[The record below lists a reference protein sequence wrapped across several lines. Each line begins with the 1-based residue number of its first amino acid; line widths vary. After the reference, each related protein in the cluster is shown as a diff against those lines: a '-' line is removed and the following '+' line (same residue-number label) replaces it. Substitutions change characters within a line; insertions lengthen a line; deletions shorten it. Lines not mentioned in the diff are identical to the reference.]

1 MAEINTE
8 VLIIGGGVAG
18 SAAAYALSKKGY
30 EVLLLEKSEKPQDT
44 ARGDHLQPAVCEI
57 LGKWDVLDQ
66 FFKSGAKKRAGSLW
80 FDEDANFLMDANVSK
95 LNIPEPYFMFMN
107 HEDISGVFVSAAEEN
122 HNFSFMCPIVSCAHI
137 ETNDEESVF
146 EIKSK
151 DGTIKTV
158 ATKMI
163 MIADGVASNMGR
175 YFKFE
180 RTSFRYERALAVLF
194 SDEYEADDFNNL
206 RTYLTDRGIVTMIP
220 RAKGGCKIGLTINRD
235 EIKSWKK
242 MSPEEYQDFIGQ
254 LVPTYKNLKIYSA
267 GIYPPSMIIAE
278 NWSKENIVLI
288 GDACHGLHPGR
299 SQGMNTTIKCV
310 DHLIGLL
317 PSKESFEKKS
327 VAKSLEQYQKEMKSN
342 INQLL
347 EANHSMGLS
356 MDSFDRKSKVDEIE
370 KFKLLEQNKEA
381 GHNYRMKSA
390 GYGVF

>member
-18 SAAAYALSKKGY
+18 SAAAYALSKEGY

-122 HNFSFMCPIVSCAHI
+122 QNFSFMCPIVSCAHI

-151 DGTIKTV
+151 DGAIKTV

-194 SDEYEADDFNNL
+194 SDEYKADDFNNL

-310 DHLIGLL
+310 DHLLGLL
-317 PSKESFEKKS
+317 PPKESFEKKS

-342 INQLL
+342 INELL

>member
-151 DGTIKTV
+151 DGAIKTV

-194 SDEYEADDFNNL
+194 SDEYKADDFNNL

-254 LVPTYKNLKIYSA
+254 LVPTYKNLKMYSA

>member
-1 MAEINTE
+1 M
-8 VLIIGGGVAG
+8 
-18 SAAAYALSKKGY
+18 SKKGY

-57 LGKWDVLDQ
+57 LGNWDVLDR

-122 HNFSFMCPIVSCAHI
+122 QNFSFMCPIVSCAHI

-151 DGTIKTV
+151 DGAIKTV

-194 SDEYEADDFNNL
+194 SDEYKADDFNNL

-254 LVPTYKNLKIYSA
+254 LVPTYKNLKMYSA

-299 SQGMNTTIKCV
+299 SQGMNTKIKCV
-310 DHLIGLL
+310 DHLLGCLLYTSPRPRDSQKSRL
-317 PSKESFEKKS
+317 PS
-327 VAKSLEQYQKEMKSN
+327 
-342 INQLL
+342 
-347 EANHSMGLS
+347 
-356 MDSFDRKSKVDEIE
+356 
-370 KFKLLEQNKEA
+370 
-381 GHNYRMKSA
+381 SA
-390 GYGVF
+390 

>member
-254 LVPTYKNLKIYSA
+254 LVPTYKNLKMYSA

-310 DHLIGLL
+310 DHLLDLL
-317 PSKESFEKKS
+317 PSKKSFEKKS
-327 VAKSLEQYQKEMKSN
+327 VTKSLEQYQKEMKSN

-356 MDSFDRKSKVDEIE
+356 MDNFDQKSKVDEIE

>member
-1 MAEINTE
+1 MADINTE

-18 SAAAYALSKKGY
+18 SAAACALSKKGY
-30 EVLLLEKSEKPQDT
+30 EVILLEKSEKPQDT

-57 LGKWDVLDQ
+57 LGNWDVLDR
-66 FFKSGAKKRAGSLW
+66 FIKSGAKKRAGSLW

-95 LNIPEPYFMFMN
+95 LDIPEPYFMFMN

-122 HNFSFMCPIVSCAHI
+122 QNFSFMCPIDSCAHI

-151 DGTIKTV
+151 DGAIKTV

-194 SDEYEADDFNNL
+194 SDEYKADDFNNL

-254 LVPTYKNLKIYSA
+254 LVPTYKNLKMYSA

-310 DHLIGLL
+310 DHLLGLL
-317 PSKESFEKKS
+317 PPKESFEKKS

-342 INQLL
+342 INELL

>member
-18 SAAAYALSKKGY
+18 SAAACALSKKGY

-57 LGKWDVLDQ
+57 LGKWNVLDQ

-80 FDEDANFLMDANVSK
+80 FDEDANFLMDANVSE

-122 HNFSFMCPIVSCAHI
+122 QNFSFMCPIVSCTHI
-137 ETNDEESVF
+137 ETNDEGSIF

-151 DGTIKTV
+151 DGVIKTV

-242 MSPEEYQDFIGQ
+242 MSPDEYQDFIGQ
-254 LVPTYKNLKIYSA
+254 LVPTYKNLKMYSA

-310 DHLIGLL
+310 DHLLGLL
-317 PSKESFEKKS
+317 PSKESFEKRS

-342 INQLL
+342 INELL

-356 MDSFDRKSKVDEIE
+356 MDSFDRKSKFDEIE

>member
-1 MAEINTE
+1 MADINTE

-18 SAAAYALSKKGY
+18 SAAACALSKKGY

-44 ARGDHLQPAVCEI
+44 ARGAHLQPAVCEI
-57 LGKWDVLDQ
+57 LGNWDVLDR

-122 HNFSFMCPIVSCAHI
+122 QNFSFMCPIVSCAHI

-151 DGTIKTV
+151 DGAIQTV

-194 SDEYEADDFNNL
+194 SDEYKADDFNNL

-254 LVPTYKNLKIYSA
+254 LVPAYKNLKMYSA

-310 DHLIGLL
+310 DHLLGLL
-317 PSKESFEKKS
+317 PPKESFEKKS

-342 INQLL
+342 INELL

>member
-1 MAEINTE
+1 MADINTE

-18 SAAAYALSKKGY
+18 SAAACALSKKGY

-57 LGKWDVLDQ
+57 LGKWDVLDR

-122 HNFSFMCPIVSCAHI
+122 LNFSFMCPIVSCAHI

-151 DGTIKTV
+151 DGAIKTV

-194 SDEYEADDFNNL
+194 SDEYKADDFNNL

-254 LVPTYKNLKIYSA
+254 LVPTYKNLKMYSA

-310 DHLIGLL
+310 DHLLGLL
-317 PSKESFEKKS
+317 PPKESFEKKS

-342 INQLL
+342 INELL

>member
-18 SAAAYALSKKGY
+18 SAAACALSKKGY

-57 LGKWDVLDQ
+57 LGKWNVLDQ

-80 FDEDANFLMDANVSK
+80 FDEDANFLMDANVSE

-122 HNFSFMCPIVSCAHI
+122 QNFSFMCPIVSCAHI
-137 ETNDEESVF
+137 ETNDEKSVF

-151 DGTIKTV
+151 DGAIKTV

-194 SDEYEADDFNNL
+194 SDEYKADDFNNL

-254 LVPTYKNLKIYSA
+254 LVPTYKNLKMYSA

-310 DHLIGLL
+310 DHLLGLL
-317 PSKESFEKKS
+317 PPKESFEKKS

-342 INQLL
+342 INELL